1 MIEDIRPR
9 IGVDIDDTLGDTLGT
24 LIEHHN
30 THYGTALERHHFHT
44 YDLEAVW
51 GGTFEETYKKMKAFE
66 AHPDFEAIR
75 PRPDA
80 QTKAFLFLS
89 EKHTS

>member
-51 GGTFEETYKKMKAFE
+51 GGTFEETYKKMKTF
-66 AHPDFEAIR
+66 
-75 PRPDA
+75 
-80 QTKAFLFLS
+80 
-89 EKHTS
+89 